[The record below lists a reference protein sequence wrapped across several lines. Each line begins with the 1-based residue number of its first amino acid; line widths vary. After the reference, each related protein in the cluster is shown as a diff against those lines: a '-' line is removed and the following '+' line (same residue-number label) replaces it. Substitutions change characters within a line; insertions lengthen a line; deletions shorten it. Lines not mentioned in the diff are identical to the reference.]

1 MRKQSR
7 AATVLPPAPAVS
19 LVEAMPPPVSRT
31 GARNEEQRLPAGEPP
46 DDGLYVGLMSGT
58 SLDGIDAAL
67 VRFGGRGA
75 APSEARLEGF
85 RTFPFSGEL
94 GERLRRAVA
103 GDAGP
108 DELCDL
114 NFALGEALADA
125 AVAVVSEAREPV
137 TAIGSHG
144 QTIRHQP
151 PVVGAR
157 GATLQLG
164 EAAVIAEATGIDV
177 IADFRVR
184 DVAAGGHGAPLA
196 PLFDDVLLRAEG
208 HARAVQNIGG
218 MGNVTALPPS
228 EDRETRPI
236 AFDTG
241 PGVAMIDAAVR
252 RLTDGRQD
260 FDENGRLAA
269 AGTADEELVGE
280 WLTDPFF
287 GEPPPRSTGRER
299 FGAARVDAWLAA
311 HRDLFPE
318 DAVATLTE
326 VTARS
331 IAGSYALIGFEVD
344 EVLLCGGGARNPEIR
359 RRLAARLPDAD
370 VRTLDEVGWNA
381 DAREAAAFALLAR
394 QHVLGLP
401 VDLSWA
407 TGAGGPRRLGKWVP
421 A

>member
-1 MRKQSR
+1 M
-7 AATVLPPAPAVS
+7 
-19 LVEAMPPPVSRT
+19 
-31 GARNEEQRLPAGEPP
+31 PAGESP

-67 VRFGGRGA
+67 VRFAGREK
-75 APSEARLEGF
+75 APAEARLEAF
-85 RTFPFSGEL
+85 RTFPFSEEL

-103 GDAGP
+103 GDGGP

-125 AVAVVSEAREPV
+125 AAAVVTEAREPIA
-137 TAIGSHG
+137 AIGSHG

-151 PVVGAR
+151 PVAGGR

-164 EAAVIAEATGIDV
+164 EPAVIAEATGIDV
-177 IADFRVR
+177 VADFRVR

-196 PLFDDVLLRAEG
+196 PCFDDLLLRAEG
-208 HARAVQNIGG
+208 RARAIQNIGG
-218 MGNVTALPPS
+218 MGNVTALPPA
-228 EDRETRPI
+228 DDGETRPI

-260 FDENGRLAA
+260 FDQDGRLAA

-299 FGAARVDAWLAA
+299 FGSARVHAWLAA

-331 IAGSYALIGFEVD
+331 IAGSYALIGFDVD

-359 RRLAARLPDAD
+359 RRLADRLPETP

-394 QHVLGLP
+394 QHVLDFP
-401 VDLSWA
+401 VDVSWA
-407 TGAGGPRRLGKWVP
+407 TGAGGPRRLGKRVP